1 MTPARPPG
9 AGLARRPRWARP
21 ARLAVLASSVFAA
34 CTGGGQAVQPL
45 PPPPSTAARPPTT
58 PPVDYRAVALPV
70 ATGRTTTTAPAIAP
84 GLATVRGRVVGP
96 DGAPIV
102 GANVRVDRLVGGA
115 SAGMDV
121 ISGEDGA
128 WSLPNVRGGRYR
140 IRAWRP
146 PDLAQVEPSFVFVGA
161 RENAPVEQRL
171 GRYSGTTPIPGIA
184 PNPPVV
190 GRPANLVVQ
199 VTTRSVD
206 GAGVVQGVPV
216 ALTPVGLVGTA
227 WSVTEPNITTTDAS
241 GRVRWEVVCRQAG
254 AQPLR
259 LVVNGVE
266 QFEVALPACAE
277 PPAPAPPTS
286 VAPGSSPTTRAGVT
300 TTTRPGGPSPTARAT
315 TTRPRTP

>member
-1 MTPARPPG
+1 MAAARPSRAPARPPW
-9 AGLARRPRWARP
+9 LAA
-21 ARLAVLASSVFAA
+21 LAASLVAA
-34 CTGGGQAVQPL
+34 CTGGDQAVQPL

-58 PPVDYRAVALPV
+58 PAVDYRAVALPV
-70 ATGRTTTTAPAIAP
+70 ATGRTTTTAPALTP

-96 DGAPIV
+96 DGAAVV

-115 SAGMDV
+115 SVGMDLV
-121 ISGEDGA
+121 SGEDGA

-171 GRYSGTTPIPGIA
+171 ARYSGTTPTPAIA
-184 PNPPVV
+184 PSRPVV
-190 GRPANLVVQ
+190 GQPASLVVQ
-199 VTTRSVD
+199 VTVRSVD
-206 GAGVVQGVPV
+206 AAGVVQGVPV
-216 ALTPVGLVGTA
+216 ALTPVALVGTA

-241 GRVRWEVVCRQAG
+241 GRVRWEVTCRQAG
-254 AQPLR
+254 VQPLR

-266 QFEVALPACAE
+266 QFDVALPACAE
-277 PPAPAPPTS
+277 PPTPSPSTS
-286 VAPGSSPTTRAGVT
+286 VAPGSAPTTRAGVT
-300 TTTRPGGPSPTARAT
+300 TTTRPGGPSPTGRATT